1 MFTGIVQANQ
11 PIVLLEKKTGLY
23 TLSVQLTED
32 LVEGLQTGGSVSV
45 DGVCLTVVS
54 IDGLLVTFNAMM
66 ETLRLTTLQ
75 FLEVGKKVNIERSS
89 RVGDEVGGHR
99 LSGHVHGMAEI
110 VKVDQPENNKSMTF
124 QVPREW
130 MKYIVQKGF
139 IALDGCSLTVVNP
152 DRHSGTFE
160 VWFIPETLSRTGFG
174 SKQVGDFV
182 NLEFDPNTQIIV
194 ETVERIMRE

>member
-1 MFTGIVQANQ
+1 MFTGIVQGNQ
-11 PIVLLEKKTGLY
+11 PIVSLEKKIGLY
-23 TLSVQLTED
+23 TLSIEMTEE
-32 LVEGLQTGGSVSV
+32 LVEGLQIGGSVAV
-45 DGVCLTVVS
+45 DGVCLTVVT
-54 IDGLLVTFNAMM
+54 IDGLIVTFHAMM

-110 VKVDQPENNKSMTF
+110 IRMDEPENNKSMTF
-124 QVPREW
+124 QVPRDW

-152 DRHSGTFE
+152 DRHEGTFD

-174 SKQVGDFV
+174 TKAIGDCV

-194 ETVERIMRE
+194 ETIERIMRE